1 MAPNVAP
8 IWACVLSFEKNRKIL
23 RSAPRVMLVRIST
36 AWRTVSNVALCVVT
50 GIMPIHI
57 KARQRE
63 KEYAMK
69 KSLSALSRQDMQRIQ
84 EESSTEAGQSNSQ
97 SNN

>member
-1 MAPNVAP
+1 VAPYVAP
-8 IWACVLSFEKNRKIL
+8 IWASVLSFEKNRKIL
-23 RSAPRVMLVRIST
+23 RSAPRVVLVRTST
-36 AWRTVSNVALCVVT
+36 AWGTVSHAALCVVT
-50 GIMPIHI
+50 SIMPIHI

-69 KSLSALSRQDMQRIQ
+69 KSLSAISRQDMQRIH
-84 EESSTEAGQSNSQ
+84 EESPTEAGQSNSR